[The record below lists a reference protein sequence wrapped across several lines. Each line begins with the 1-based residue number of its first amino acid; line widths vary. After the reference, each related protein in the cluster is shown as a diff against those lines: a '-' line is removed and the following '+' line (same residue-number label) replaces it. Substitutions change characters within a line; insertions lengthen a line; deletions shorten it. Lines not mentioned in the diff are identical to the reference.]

1 MTKRFKNPYF
11 WVGLLGVIF
20 TAMGVDT
27 TTLTTWQS
35 VIDAFKG
42 LLYNPFLL
50 VTVAMAVLGVFV
62 DPSTGGLKDGNSVEI
77 EPDAIDDE
85 NEAVEN

>member
-11 WVGLLGVIF
+11 WIGLLGVIF
-20 TAMGVDT
+20 TAMGVDA

-77 EPDAIDDE
+77 EPDDIDDE
-85 NEAVEN
+85 NETA

>member
-20 TAMGVDT
+20 TAMGVDA

-42 LLYNPFLL
+42 LLCNPFLL

-77 EPDAIDDE
+77 EPDVIDDE
-85 NEAVEN
+85 NEDA